1 MLRVV
6 GTWEK
11 EVFGFLMSWAILFLF
26 LIILVYTA
34 FVIKN
39 EKVRYLRNGQWRLFC
54 DYQLLIPP
62 WWTAVEESGQLL
74 RFERTDTSYNWM
86 ARFERKPCH
95 RLLTVQELL
104 QKECARMEI
113 EFDQKEL
120 QQVEDAHFI
129 LDTKCREKLSLYSLR
144 LEGTANQFK
153 TERCYL
159 DLFIIK
165 EDQSDYYD
173 LFYSWSSVLNGLIEG
188 PYFEQ
193 VLKNL
198 RNCTPPPRRS

>member
-1 MLRVV
+1 MRERVS
-6 GTWEK
+6 
-11 EVFGFLMSWAILFLF
+11 GFFMSWAILFF
-26 LIILVYTA
+26 SLIILLYTA

-39 EKVRYLRNGQWRLFC
+39 EKVRYLRNGQWRPFC
-54 DYQLLIPP
+54 DYHLLIPP
-62 WWTAVEESGQLL
+62 WWTAVEESAQLL
-74 RFERTDTSYNWM
+74 RFERTDTYYDWI

-95 RLLTVQELL
+95 GLLTPQELAE
-104 QKECARMEI
+104 KECVRMEI
-113 EFDQKEL
+113 EFDREQL
-120 QQVEDAHFI
+120 QQVEDAYFI
-129 LDTKCREKLSLYSLR
+129 LDTKCREKLSRHSFR

-165 EDQSDYYD
+165 EEQSPHYD
-173 LFYSWSSVLNGLIEG
+173 LFYSWSSVLNGLVEG

-198 RNCTPPPRRS
+198 HYLSDKKKVIRL